1 MNKIKELLRVFI
13 FMPVLKTW
21 RFFITAI
28 LLLKLKNILNNQG
41 EKIMIKSKLLTILFL
56 SVLSFSCKREILTPE
71 KIPERTVLQD
81 EPIAN
86 LSIPSKDAT
95 LKITPVESEIMSNG
109 NKIVYGHF
117 EHYFEFNGKYYITA
131 AHTYS
136 YSRDNKVDELGF
148 DGNILSL
155 NISNFKMEAIKTNV
169 KKSSESNEYPRMAKI
184 SEGNAYEYNNQIYVK
199 DAGNSHYYYT
209 SDFKTWNDSG
219 SNNPPTSAKKR
230 EKVDLNKVK
239 ITANNGKTYTFV
251 YTGGGRE
258 FSIKRLDDRIRQI
271 ANRFETKMELNP
283 ADFNNHH
290 IFDIGLN
297 NKGST
302 NAEFRLNPTNYIDNN
317 TNYVWIGK
325 SAPHQVWLMPVKK
338 DGKDYLIRFVEH
350 CPGGGAYIK
359 SDLESKAKTYL
370 KDYQKSLALA
380 LAEGSKNK
388 EDKKDLI
395 KLCYESISNNINYG
409 ANKYFLDTAANG
421 GLLKSLNDRM
431 GTNTRFLSPNKPL
444 QHYVIEIVDI
454 Q

>member
-1 MNKIKELLRVFI
+1 MPILKALRFCILSKLYNK
-13 FMPVLKTW
+13 
-21 RFFITAI
+21 
-28 LLLKLKNILNNQG
+28 LNNQG
-41 EKIMIKSKLLTILFL
+41 EKIIIKSKLLTILFL
-56 SVLSFSCKREILTPE
+56 SVLSFSCQREILTPE

-136 YSRDNKVDELGF
+136 YSSDNKVDELGF

-169 KKSSESNEYPRMAKI
+169 KKSSESNEYPRMSKI
-184 SEGNAYEYNNQIYVK
+184 SE
-199 DAGNSHYYYT
+199 
-209 SDFKTWNDSG
+209 
-219 SNNPPTSAKKR
+219 
-230 EKVDLNKVK
+230 
-239 ITANNGKTYTFV
+239 
-251 YTGGGRE
+251 
-258 FSIKRLDDRIRQI
+258 
-271 ANRFETKMELNP
+271 
-283 ADFNNHH
+283 
-290 IFDIGLN
+290 
-297 NKGST
+297 GST

-350 CPGGGAYIK
+350 CHGGGAYIN

-395 KLCYESISNNINYG
+395 KLCYECISNNINYG

>member
-1 MNKIKELLRVFI
+1 
-13 FMPVLKTW
+13 MPVLKAW

-28 LLLKLKNILNNQG
+28 FLLKLNNILNNQG
-41 EKIMIKSKLLTILFL
+41 EKTMIKLKLLTILFL
-56 SVLSFSCKREILTPE
+56 SILSFSCKKQILTPE
-71 KIPERTVLQD
+71 KIPERTILQD
-81 EPIAN
+81 EPVAN

-136 YSRDNKVDELGF
+136 YKNDNSVDELGF

-169 KKSSESNEYPRMAKI
+169 KTSSASNEYPRMAKI
-184 SEGNAYEYNNQIYVK
+184 SEGDAYEYDNKIYVK
-199 DAGNSHYYYT
+199 DADGSNYYYT
-209 SDFKTWNDSG
+209 SDFKTWTDSG
-219 SNNPPTSAKKR
+219 SNTHPTSAKKR

-258 FSIKRLDDRIRQI
+258 FSIKRLDDRIKQI

-297 NKGST
+297 ESGST

-350 CPGGGAYIK
+350 CPAESYTKG
-359 SDLESKAKTYL
+359 DLENKMKAYFN
-370 KDYQKSLALA
+370 DYQKSLALA

-395 KLCYESISNNINYG
+395 DLCYKAISNNINYE
-409 ANKYFLDTAANG
+409 ANKYFVDTAANG
-421 GLLKSLNDRM
+421 GLLKSLNDRS
-431 GTNTRFLSPNKPL
+431 GTNVRLLNPNKPL

>member
-1 MNKIKELLRVFI
+1 
-13 FMPVLKTW
+13 
-21 RFFITAI
+21 
-28 LLLKLKNILNNQG
+28 
-41 EKIMIKSKLLTILFL
+41 MIKLKLLTILFL
-56 SVLSFSCKREILTPE
+56 SICLIYCKRQILTPE
-71 KIPERTVLQD
+71 KIPEKIVLKD
-81 EPIAN
+81 EPVAN

-95 LKITPVESEIMSNG
+95 LKITPVESSIISNG
-109 NKIVYGHF
+109 NKKIVYGHF

-136 YSRDNKVDELGF
+136 YNSDNTVDEIGF

-155 NISNFKMEAIKTNV
+155 NINDNFKMEAIKTNV
-169 KKSSESNEYPRMAKI
+169 KKSSKPEEYTRMSKI

-199 DAGNSHYYYT
+199 DADNSNYYYT
-209 SDFKTWNDSG
+209 SDFKTWTDSG
-219 SNNPPTSAKKR
+219 SNNPPNSAKKR
-230 EKVDLNKVK
+230 EKVDLDKVK

-258 FSIKRLDDRIRQI
+258 FSIKRLDDRIKQI
-271 ANRFETKMELNP
+271 AKRFETKMQLNP

-297 NKGST
+297 TSGST
-302 NAEFRLNPTNYIDNN
+302 NADFRLNPTNYIDND

-325 SAPHQVWLMPVKK
+325 SEPHQVWLMPVKK

-350 CPGGGAYIK
+350 CPGGGAYKK
-359 SDLESKAKTYL
+359 SDLENKMEDYF

-388 EDKKDLI
+388 EDKTALI
-395 KLCYESISNNINYG
+395 DLCYKAISNNINYG
-409 ANKYFLDTAANG
+409 ANKYFVDTAKNG
-421 GLLKSLNDRM
+421 GLLKSQNDRL

-454 Q
+454 E

>member
-1 MNKIKELLRVFI
+1 
-13 FMPVLKTW
+13 
-21 RFFITAI
+21 
-28 LLLKLKNILNNQG
+28 
-41 EKIMIKSKLLTILFL
+41 MIKLKLLTILFL
-56 SVLSFSCKREILTPE
+56 SICLIYCKRQILTPE
-71 KIPERTVLQD
+71 KIPEKTVLKD
-81 EPIAN
+81 EPVAN

-95 LKITPVESEIMSNG
+95 LKITPVESSIISNG

-136 YSRDNKVDELGF
+136 YNSDNTVDEIGF
-148 DGNILSL
+148 DVNILSL
-155 NISNFKMEAIKTNV
+155 NINDNFKMEAVKTNV
-169 KKSSESNEYPRMAKI
+169 KISSKPEEYTRMSKI

-199 DAGNSHYYYT
+199 DADNSNYYYT
-209 SDFKTWNDSG
+209 SDFKTWTDSG
-219 SNNPPTSAKKR
+219 SNNYPNSAKKR
-230 EKVDLNKVK
+230 EKVDLDKVK

-258 FSIKRLDDRIRQI
+258 FSIRRLDDRIKQI
-271 ANRFETKMELNP
+271 AKRFETKMQLNP

-297 NKGST
+297 TSGST
-302 NAEFRLNPTNYIDNN
+302 NADFRLNPTNYIDND

-350 CPGGGAYIK
+350 CPGGGTYEK
-359 SDLESKAKTYL
+359 SDLENKTKDYF

-380 LAEGSKNK
+380 LAEGSKNN
-388 EDKKDLI
+388 EDKTTLI
-395 KLCYESISNNINYG
+395 DLCYKAISNNINYG
-409 ANKYFLDTAANG
+409 ANKYFVDTANNG
-421 GLLKSLNDRM
+421 GLLKSQNDRM
-431 GTNTRFLSPNKPL
+431 GANTRFLSPNKPL

-454 Q
+454 E